1 MASKLGRSIIK
12 PQRPIRP
19 KGQVKCDVHK
29 QNEVVFL
36 CQDCKMLICTK
47 CSITLHKEHI
57 NSFLEISDIKTR
69 HNQILQDFVNETEN
83 VNIPKLNQEIISS
96 RTKMTS
102 CKPMYDKLRKN
113 IIDNNEKCKLEL
125 DKITEDYIT
134 LCDKMEVA
142 AMDLIQTHIT
152 DLESRLKTLRE
163 LSSEY
168 KQTLQTGTG
177 VLVYDSA
184 SEIQEID
191 LGISPT
197 PNIDM
202 AQFTPGMDRLSHLKQ
217 ALGNLKLTTDH
228 LQAGS
233 PTSGHSEQRPVV
245 RPKQSTEAGQAST
258 GEVRYKLRDRPTV
271 MSQFPSPGYIT
282 SICPTSDGRAWLC
295 NYVTNTVN
303 LINNQVQ
310 VIQTVR
316 HSSDIWDISVDP
328 TTGRLWFCCWGDK
341 TICEVSTSHKPVT
354 RFTTDDDP
362 DSLCV
367 TREGRVVVGTR
378 GRQVYKVWVYTVDG
392 QVLHT
397 DIVEGGVQSISQC
410 GVTGNIAV
418 VVYRKRIIV
427 YNSTLQPLVNYQGE
441 GIQARGEGIQI
452 WGSVTPEQ
460 FDPRTVVYDSKG
472 NIVIA
477 DQTRNTIELISGAG
491 KYIKTLHTNKER
503 QGPVGI
509 QKGDVLWSNLELDT
523 GEWVLKLL
531 KYYSD

>member
-12 PQRPIRP
+12 AQRPIRP

-29 QNEVVFL
+29 QNEVVLL
-36 CQDCKMLICTK
+36 CQDCKMLICVK
-47 CSITLHKEHI
+47 CSITIHKHHV
-57 NSFLEISDIKTR
+57 NSFLEICDIKTR

-96 RTKMTS
+96 RTKKTS

-113 IIDNNEKCKLEL
+113 IIDNTKKCKLEL
-125 DKITEDYIT
+125 DKITEDYIA

-177 VLVYDSA
+177 VLVYDSVT
-184 SEIQEID
+184 EIREMDPDIP
-191 LGISPT
+191 ST

-202 AQFTPGMDRLSHLKQ
+202 AQFTPCIDRLSHLKQ

-233 PTSGHSEQRPVV
+233 ATSGHSDQRPVV
-245 RPKQSTEAGQAST
+245 RPKQSTQAGQAST
-258 GEVRYKLRDRPTV
+258 GDV
-271 MSQFPSPGYIT
+271 
-282 SICPTSDGRAWLC
+282 DGRAWLC
-295 NYVTNTVN
+295 YWGSNTVN
-303 LINNQVQ
+303 LINNQGQ

-316 HSSDIWDISVDP
+316 QSSNIQDISLDP
-328 TTGRLWFCCWGDK
+328 TTGRLWFCCWDK

-354 RFTTDDDP
+354 RFTTEDDP
-362 DSLCV
+362 LSLCV
-367 TREGRVVVGTR
+367 TREGRVVVGSW
-378 GRQVYKVWVYTVDG
+378 GIGQGHKVLVYTVDG

-397 DIVEGGVQSISQC
+397 AIGNGEVWSITQC

-418 VVYRKRIIV
+418 VVDRKRISV
-427 YNSTLQPLVNYQGE
+427 YNSTLQSLVNYQGE
-441 GIQARGEGIQI
+441 GIQAQVKGIQVR
-452 WGSVTPEQ
+452 GSVTLDEFSPY
-460 FDPRTVVYDSKG
+460 TVVYDSKG

-477 DQTRNTIELISGAG
+477 DGTRDTIELISGAG
-491 KYIKTLHTNKER
+491 EYIKTLHTNKGDQR
-503 QGPVGI
+503 PVGI
-509 QKGDVLWSNLELDT
+509 QKGDVLWSYLVLDT
-523 GEWVLKLL
+523 GGPGLKLL

>member
-29 QNEVVFL
+29 QNEVVLL

-47 CSITLHKEHI
+47 CSITLHKHHI
-57 NSFLEISDIKTR
+57 DSFLEISDIKTR

-96 RTKMTS
+96 RTKKSS
-102 CKPMYDKLRKN
+102 CKPRYDKLRKN
-113 IIDNNEKCKLEL
+113 IIDNTKKCKLEL
-125 DKITEDYIT
+125 DKITEDYIA

-152 DLESRLKTLRE
+152 DLESRLKTLRD

-168 KQTLQTGTG
+168 KQTLQTGTS
-177 VLVYDSA
+177 VLVYDSVT
-184 SEIQEID
+184 EIREID
-191 LGISPT
+191 PDIPPT

-217 ALGNLKLTTDH
+217 ALGSLKLTTDH

-233 PTSGHSEQRPVV
+233 ATSGHSDQRPVV

-271 MSQFPSPGYIT
+271 MSQFPYPGNIT

-295 NYVTNTVN
+295 DYDTNTVN
-303 LINNQVQ
+303 LIDNQGQ
-310 VIQTVR
+310 VIQTIR
-316 HSSDIWDISVDP
+316 HSSNIEDISLDP
-328 TTGRLWFCCWGDK
+328 TTGRLWFCCYSDN

-354 RFTTDDDP
+354 RFTTEDGP
-362 DSLCV
+362 VSLCV
-367 TREGRVVVGTR
+367 TREGRVVVGTV
-378 GRQVYKVWVYTVDG
+378 GDRQGYKVGVYTVDG

-397 DIVEGGVQSISQC
+397 AIVEGDVWSISQC

-418 VVYRKRIIV
+418 VVDYKRIIV
-427 YNSTLQPLVNYQGE
+427 YNSTLQLLVHYQGE
-441 GIQARGEGIQI
+441 GIHVRGSI
-452 WGSVTPEQ
+452 TPGR
-460 FDPRTVVYDSKG
+460 FGPLTVVYDSKG

-477 DQTRNTIELISGAG
+477 DMTRKTIELISGAG
-491 KYIKTLHTNKER
+491 KYIKTLHTNKGW
-503 QGPVGI
+503 QGVVGI
-509 QKGDVLWSNLELDT
+509 QKGDVLWSHLELDT
-523 GEWVLKLL
+523 GGRGLKLL